1 MKWLSGS
8 MIASIVGAL
17 LVVRLFEYLSAG
29 AVHGV
34 AASTTKASLFV
45 TTWTAITTGSGMR
58 SFSATVRN
66 LRQKTM
72 SLSGW
77 LNTRR

>member
-8 MIASIVGAL
+8 MIASIIGAF
-17 LVVRLFEYLSAG
+17 LVVRLFEYIAG
-29 AVHGV
+29 GTVHGV
-34 AASTTKASLFV
+34 AASTAKASLFV

-58 SFSATVRN
+58 SFSASVRQ
-66 LRQKTM
+66 LRKTTA

>member
-1 MKWLSGS
+1 MKWLVGS
-8 MIASIVGAL
+8 TLASLVGAF

-45 TTWTAITTGSGMR
+45 TTWTAISTGSGMR
-58 SFSATVRN
+58 AFSKRVRQ
-66 LRQKTM
+66 LRQTTM
-72 SLSGW
+72 SASRW